1 MFLNP
6 LGAEKSRLS
15 AENARLRRALK
26 EVRESKRGVEESFK
40 KERRRTKKWKKAYE
54 QERQKREELE
64 KKLIEIE
71 RQRDRYRDMIFKPN
85 RQKLEQTE
93 LEGDQ
98 PGEVEVEL
106 DIDKIEI
113 LGSRKAGEKK
123 RGGQKG
129 HKGYG
134 RLRPERIDE
143 EKRIYLEKC
152 PICENPL
159 PRSKTIKSHTVEDI
173 PAMEDSRVKVTRY
186 HTEQQWC
193 PHCKKVVRGR
203 AINVIPRCRLGINIL
218 LYVMINKYLCRE
230 TLETIV
236 FNLYNWYGLK
246 VSKGN
251 LVGMMHRVREWMG
264 DKYNDLLEAIRGA
277 NVKYADE
284 TSWRV
289 EGRNHWVWG
298 FFTDRHAY
306 YTIEESR
313 GKGVAEEIL
322 KGSHPQD
329 VLVRD
334 DYGGYMKLPLQHQS
348 CWAHLLR
355 ESHERACRPNSSSEI
370 RQLHQKLKT
379 MFSALQKIVRQP
391 FQLEKRKMAYKL
403 FKLDIQ
409 HIIDTNYLQDDAKEI
424 HTRISNQKTNL
435 ITALLHDN
443 VPLTNNHSERNIR
456 NFVVTRKIS
465 GGSRSEDGAKTHSVL
480 MSIMQSLKLKNLP
493 LLPTLKNYLLD
504 RPLSEN

>member
-1 MFLNP
+1 MFCRSLD
-6 LGAEKSRLS
+6 AEKSRLS
-15 AENARLRRALK
+15 GETARLRRALK
-26 EVRESKRGVEESFK
+26 ELRESKREIEELFK
-40 KERRRTKKWKKAYE
+40 RERRKRKKWKKAYD

-64 KKLIEIE
+64 KRLIEIE

-85 RQKLEQTE
+85 RQKNDQKE
-93 LEGDQ
+93 LEVDQ
-98 PGEVEVEL
+98 GGEGKGEGEL
-106 DIDKIEI
+106 NIEI
-113 LGSRKAGEKK
+113 MGSRKGRGKR

-129 HKGYG
+129 HRGYG
-134 RLRPERIDE
+134 RRRPERIDE
-143 EKRIYLEKC
+143 EIRIYLEKC

-159 PRSKTIKSHTVEDI
+159 ARSKRIKSHTVEDI
-173 PAMEDSRVKVTRY
+173 PAMEESQAKITRY

-193 PHCKKVVRGR
+193 PHCKKMVRGR
-203 AINVIPRCRLGINIL
+203 AITVIPRSRLGINIL
-218 LYVMINKYLCRE
+218 LYVMHHKYLCRE
-230 TLETIV
+230 PWETIV
-236 FNLYNWYGLK
+236 FNLYNWYGVK

-251 LVGMMHRVREWMG
+251 LVDMMHRGREWMG
-264 DKYNDLLEAIRGA
+264 AKYNDLLESIRGA

-284 TSWRV
+284 TGWRV
-289 EGRNHWVWG
+289 EGKNHWLWG

-313 GKGVAEEIL
+313 GKGVAQKIL

-355 ESHERACRPNSSSEI
+355 ESHERACRSNASSEI
-370 RQLHQKLKT
+370 RTLHQKLKT
-379 MFSALQKIVRQP
+379 MFSALQKIILQP
-391 FQLEKRKMAYKL
+391 FQSEERKIAYSL

-409 HIIDTNYLQDDAKEI
+409 HIIDTNYLHDDAKEI
-424 HTRISNQKTNL
+424 QTRIRNQSSNL

-456 NFVVTRKIS
+456 NFVVVRKIS
-465 GGSRSEDGAKTHSVL
+465 GGSRSDDGAKTQSVL
-480 MSIMQSLKLKNLP
+480 MSVMRSILLQNLS
-493 LLPTLKNYLLD
+493 LLPTLKKYLLD
-504 RPLSEN
+504 AVIPKTE